1 MPFEPQTLFPGQL
14 ADSVAKLAQDVANH
28 HPQQPPASIINDMGW
43 NAVLVPEGL
52 GGIGGRFDDLASILE
67 GLASNAVSLPVITRC
82 GIVPSILNAL
92 PDNPQARAL
101 LQGIADASRVIE
113 LGGPLR
119 AQDPTPPLS
128 AQPSSS
134 GWRVSGTTT
143 PIALTEDCTHA
154 LLVCRDT
161 ASHQWM
167 LACVEVQALRRGAV
181 EFGTMDDRKMA
192 SCRLESLEVAA
203 DHVLSTGP
211 QAEQALQAGLQLG
224 VTAVATDTVAAM
236 GSMLARTIS
245 YLLERRQFGQP
256 LAQFQALRH
265 DVARLYVVY
274 ETARSL
280 LQSSLGALETA
291 RQDSQRASDMTA
303 FELLGLYVSQEAI
316 PFAECVIQ
324 LHGGM
329 GMTREMPAAQLA
341 TRLMANAFLFSDP
354 LAYRHNLHAMR
365 SRTPS

>member
-14 ADSVAKLAQDVANH
+14 ADSVAKLAQDVASH

-52 GGIGGRFDDLASILE
+52 GGIGGNFEDLASILE

-82 GIVPSILNAL
+82 GIIPSILGAL

-101 LQGIADASRVIE
+101 LQGIADGNCVVE
-113 LGGPLR
+113 LGGPLG
-119 AQDPTPPLS
+119 AHQPTPPLS
-128 AQPSSS
+128 AQPSPS
-134 GWRVSGTTT
+134 GWRVSGTTP
-143 PIALTEDCTHA
+143 PISLTEDCTHA

-161 ASHQWM
+161 ANHQLM
-167 LACVEVQALRRGAV
+167 LACAEAQALRRRV
-181 EFGTMDDRKMA
+181 MEFGTMDDRKVA
-192 SCRLESLEVAA
+192 SCRLESLEIAA
-203 DHVLSTGP
+203 GHVLSAGL
-211 QAEQALQAGLQLG
+211 QAEQAIQSGLQLG
-224 VTAVATDTVAAM
+224 VTAVATDTVSAM
-236 GSMLARTIS
+236 GSMLARTIA

-265 DVARLYVVY
+265 DVARLYIVY

-280 LQSSLGALETA
+280 LQASLGALETA
-291 RQDSQRASDMTA
+291 RHDSRQASDMTP
-303 FELLGLYVSQEAI
+303 FELLGLYMSQEAI
-316 PFAECVIQ
+316 PFAESVIQ

-365 SRTPS
+365 SRMPS